1 MKVLHVGTFTCPNA
15 ESISQALEAEGV
27 SVTRVEESSV
37 SADDVV
43 SMARGHDWLLCEEG
57 RLKND
62 HWSSKDGKNHIEGY
76 FQKVIDEAGVPIVS
90 WLTNIFMGV
99 EPREIEVKHNPIFQ
113 ADVVFSTDGGHEEA
127 FKAAGVVHVPLRQ
140 GIDVREAYIANG
152 DYPTRAQIGFIGSV
166 YDNIWPYRKKL
177 VDWLA
182 ATYGDKF
189 EHFGQDGKIRH
200 DELNRLC
207 ATLKIVVG
215 DSVRSP
221 RYWSNRIY
229 EITGRGGF
237 IIHPMTEG
245 LDEEFTPYEHFIPY
259 EYGDFKGLKEKI
271 DYFLTHDAEREK
283 IRLAGFEHCKT
294 NHTYGHRVREMLKVL
309 RERGIIKT

>member
-15 ESISQALEAEGV
+15 EYISQALEAEGV

-37 SADDVV
+37 TAADVV
-43 SMARGHDWLLCEEG
+43 SMAKDHDWLLCEEG
-57 RLKND
+57 RLKGD

-76 FQKVIDEAGVPIVS
+76 FQKVIDEAGIPIVA

-99 EPREIEVKHNPIFQ
+99 EPREIEVRHNPVFQ
-113 ADVVFSTDGGHEEA
+113 ADVVFSTDGGHEQA
-127 FKAAGVVHVPLRQ
+127 FKDAGVAHVPLRQ
-140 GIDVREAYIANG
+140 GIDVLEAYIANG
-152 DYPTRAQIGFIGSV
+152 DYPTKAQIGFIGSV
-166 YDNIWPYRKKL
+166 YENIWPYRKKL
-177 VDWLA
+177 VDWLS

-245 LDEEFTPYEHFIPY
+245 LDEEFTPYVHFVPY

-271 DYFLTHDAEREK
+271 DHFLSHDAEREK
-283 IRLAGFEHCKT
+283 IRLAGHEHCKAK
-294 NHTYGHRVREMLKVL
+294 HTYGHRVKEMLKVL
-309 RERGIIKT
+309 KERGII